1 MKTKLIP
8 ILAFLLIA
16 YSSSFS
22 QSFSIGIKA
31 GANLGK
37 ISGQAFNNEFSLGY
51 HAGAFATIGLG
62 KKFALQPEVIF
73 NQINTDTSS
82 NFSDVYQFNHVNNIQ
97 LRYLSIPLLLNYN
110 IDKVVA
116 LQAGPQYGILL
127 DQNKDLVTNGKDAF
141 KSGNFSLVGGVQ
153 LHILKLRVYGRW
165 VGGLTN
171 INNIGNNDTWK
182 TSTFQLGVGLGL

>member
-1 MKTKLIP
+1 MKTKLIL
-8 ILAFLLIA
+8 IITFLLIA
-16 YSSSFS
+16 YSSAFT
-22 QSFSIGIKA
+22 QSFSFGIKA
-31 GANLGK
+31 GANISK

-97 LRYLSIPLLLNYN
+97 LHYLSIPLLLNYN

-116 LQAGPQYGILL
+116 IQVGPQYGILL
-127 DQNKDLVTNGKDAF
+127 DQHKDLITNGKDAF
-141 KSGNFSLVGGVQ
+141 KSGNFSVVGGIQ
-153 LHILKLRVYGRW
+153 LHILALRVYGRW

-182 TSTFQLGVGLGL
+182 TSTLQLGVGLGL